1 MAHHYRLIDAVRAF
15 ATDEGNPG
23 LVEALDDLDVLRQ
36 RRARS
41 MYEHDLASADEA
53 NEARAAM
60 GDMLPAASASLQA
73 ILKTIP

>member
-1 MAHHYRLIDAVRAF
+1 
-15 ATDEGNPG
+15 
-23 LVEALDDLDVLRQ
+23 
-36 RRARS
+36 